1 MHKKLTPMPSPDDI
15 VKVSKFLSLV
25 LRHAPEKIGLQ
36 LDAQG
41 WARVDE
47 LLEKLARRGR
57 RVSQELLEEV
67 VAKNDK
73 KRFSF
78 SPDGSL
84 IRANQGH
91 SIVAVD
97 LALEPQLPP
106 ALLYHGT
113 AKRNLESIRASGL
126 WAASRNHVH
135 LSADTQTAL
144 TVGRRHG
151 QPVVLTVRSGEMA
164 AQGHTFFLSDNGV
177 WLTEAVAP
185 QFIDVSKDTNG

>member
-1 MHKKLTPMPSPDDI
+1 MPSPDEI

-41 WARVDE
+41 WADVDE

-57 RVSQELLEEV
+57 HVSLALLQEV

-73 KRFSF
+73 QRFTFSADGKR
-78 SPDGSL
+78 

-91 SIVAVD
+91 SIAAVD
-97 LALEPQLPP
+97 LGLEPKPPP

-113 AKRNLESIRASGL
+113 ARRNLDSIRVSGL

-135 LSADTQTAL
+135 LSADAQTAVA
-144 TVGRRHG
+144 VGRRHG
-151 QPVVLTVRSGEMA
+151 KPVVLTVRSGEMA
-164 AQGHTFFLSDNGV
+164 TRGHAFFLSDNGV
-177 WLTEAVAP
+177 WLTAAVAP
-185 QFIDVSKDTNG
+185 QFIDFPEDADG